1 MNNKRPPIARLF
13 LDNKRYWPGLFCMV
27 FLALLAGVLKT
38 RAATLWGE
46 AVDFGVKGYID
57 PMLFSALGMLLFIG
71 LDGIRTAA
79 HYTVIG
85 QVTERMFKDIRMSL
99 FAVLS
104 QAKMSVIEN
113 HMRSGDIAL
122 RACEDTEQL
131 CDTIAARFGHFV
143 RLVFQAAFAVIA
155 CVFLSW
161 RLSIAYFLLL
171 PISLWLLGVVS
182 KPLQRLQS
190 EARGGAGRSA
200 DIASG
205 ALSGIHGVKI
215 FGLENEMVRR
225 FATHVDAAY
234 ERAAKAGR
242 IGMGMTTIK
251 YVVSVLQTL
260 VLFIVGAWL
269 ISLDLISIGA
279 VMAFVVLAAYVTE
292 AFGLADAM
300 IFHVKNAAALSGR
313 LYEVL
318 DLPLEAQGDAAQ
330 DPKEVKD
337 YVRFR
342 KLDFSYHDFADR
354 DFDKTD
360 MAINAGTG
368 NSSDSSD
375 SCESQNVLSGLELVV
390 REGQKVAIVGPSG
403 SGKSTV
409 IKLICRL
416 YDYGGNGLT
425 LFGADGN
432 MINLPKLRSRL
443 ALVTQEPA
451 LFEGSIL
458 DNVRYGRL
466 SATEEEVIDALQAAD
481 LWGFVSVL
489 PEGIHTKLGEFGSR
503 LSGGQRQRL
512 SIARA
517 LVKNAKLV
525 LLDEAT
531 SALDTQSE
539 REIQQALDNLL
550 EGRAAVIVAHRLTT
564 VQKADYLYCL
574 ENGTVVEEGTPAE
587 LYAKGGYYYEM
598 CRMQNVR
605 TNRLD
610 TEPSADVSEVNH
622 YA

>member
-1 MNNKRPPIARLF
+1 MNNQKPPFARLF
-13 LDNKRYWPGLFCMV
+13 LDNKRYWPGLFIMV
-27 FLALLAGVLKT
+27 LLALLAGVFKT

-46 AVDFGVKGYID
+46 AVDFGVGGHID

-71 LDGIRTAA
+71 LDGIRTAV

-85 QVTERMFKDIRMSL
+85 QVTERMFKGIRMSL
-99 FAVLS
+99 FTVLS
-104 QAKMSVIEN
+104 QTEMATIEN

-131 CDTIAARFGHFV
+131 CDIISARFGHYI
-143 RLVFQAAFAVIA
+143 RLVFQAVFAVAA
-155 CVFLSW
+155 CIFLSW

-171 PISLWLLGVVS
+171 PISLWMLGVVS
-182 KPLQRLQS
+182 KPLEKLQS

-205 ALSGIHGVKI
+205 TLFGIHGVKI
-215 FGLENEMVRR
+215 FGLENEMERR
-225 FATHVDAAY
+225 FAVHVDAAY
-234 ERAAKAGR
+234 KRFAKAGR

-269 ISLDLISIGA
+269 ISLNLISIGA
-279 VMAFVVLAAYVTE
+279 VMAFIVLAAYVTE
-292 AFGLADAM
+292 AFGLADSM
-300 IFHVKNAAALSGR
+300 IFHIKSAAALSGR

-318 DLPLEAQGDAAQ
+318 DLPLEPQGDPGVG
-330 DPKEVKD
+330 PKETED
-337 YVRFR
+337 YVRFD
-342 KLDFSYHDFADR
+342 KLNFAYADI
-354 DFDKTD
+354 
-360 MAINAGTG
+360 AAGT
-368 NSSDSSD
+368 
-375 SCESQNVLSGLELVV
+375 ESQNVLSGLDLVV

-416 YDYGGNGLT
+416 YGYGGRGLT
-425 LFGADGN
+425 LFGADGEK
-432 MINLPKLRSRL
+432 ISLPELRGQL

-458 DNVRYGRL
+458 DNVRYGRM
-466 SATEEEVIDALQAAD
+466 SATEEEVISALQAAD
-481 LWGFVSVL
+481 LWDFISAL
-489 PEGIHTKLGEFGSR
+489 PDGIHTKLGEFGSR

-574 ENGTVVEEGTPAE
+574 ENGTVTEEGTPAE
-587 LYAKGGYYYEM
+587 LYKKGGYYYEM
-598 CRMQNVR
+598 CRKQNI
-605 TNRLD
+605 
-610 TEPSADVSEVNH
+610 VSLHEKKL
-622 YA
+622 